1 MVSTVVLLA
10 DVTDLDVIPNSFLN
24 EKEKKVFSFE
34 LDLHKK
40 LVLKNIKHEIADDIL
55 NTQERL
61 QIFDDS
67 IKFLSWHS
75 EISSKDFE
83 FEGVN
88 LLKIFDSHEFHSY
101 LVPLLIKLI
110 VIKKIIAKEQPEKII
125 CSSILENIVNT
136 LIRNSNISLELFTN
150 NIKKDLLW
158 DKISV
163 KYNIGKIPFSLNFSK
178 KNYLKIKKSTES
190 LAGFF
195 SNFWLDLKNSQKSIV
210 LLEFNT
216 ELFSELLL
224 NLKNY
229 EGNIILINQRRSAV
243 WSKKALDIV
252 KKSNCKILDFEKIIS
267 DEEKKNIS
275 VLEKEYSEKL
285 KKLWKNNEIFEKIF
299 QIQNTIFWDIIK
311 DVIFSSY
318 QNKISYYIML
328 IISTKK
334 LFSSMDVRC
343 IATLNEV
350 GETEKAFLEFN
361 KKKIPTLLLEHGFI
375 ERTDET
381 KRFDKVM
388 YTDFQDKIVVWG
400 NEKKIHLISKHGI
413 SPEKIIVTGSPR
425 HDNYFKS
432 RIKKEKA
439 KNIVILLAPNPITE
453 VSGLDSVSLE
463 IKFENTVKKIIH
475 ILKKFDRVKMNFKLH
490 QIQIKHNQD
499 IKSIIQEIDDN
510 IPIYSS
516 ASVIETIN
524 KSDLVLVISPE
535 SFATSTMLMESM
547 ILGKPT
553 MNIVLDDNVPQ
564 FSHVMD
570 NAVLTISSND
580 DLETNLQKFLFDE
593 KIQKELSINA
603 DEFLKK
609 FLSNRGTA
617 SEAFASILKSF

>member
-1 MVSTVVLLA
+1 LVSTVVLLA

-88 LLKIFDSHEFHSY
+88 LLKIFDTHEFHSY

-110 VIKKIIAKEQPEKII
+110 VIKKIIAKEQPKKII
-125 CSSILENIVNT
+125 CSSIFENIVNT
-136 LIRNSNISLELFTN
+136 LIRNSNISLELFRN

-163 KYNIGKIPFSLNFSK
+163 KYNIGKIPISLNFSK

-195 SNFWLDLKNSQKSIV
+195 SNFWLDLKNPQKSIV

-252 KKSNCKILDFEKIIS
+252 KKSNCKILDFEKILS

-350 GETEKAFLEFN
+350 GETEKAFLQFN

-381 KRFDKVM
+381 KRFDKLM

>member
-136 LIRNSNISLELFTN
+136 LIRNSNISLELFRN